1 MGTAKRER
9 QKANR
14 IQRQIEEQ
22 RAERVSSVRRTA
34 TRVGLIGVLAIAGVV
49 IIAWI
54 GGAFGGDDDDVADVP
69 ADVDLAD
76 DAADAAV
83 PEVQLPEVLPDDLV
97 ISTLIA
103 GTGPEA
109 AEGDTLNVHY
119 VGVRSEDGTQFDT
132 NFGGSTF
139 PVTLG
144 TGSVIQGWEEGLIG
158 AQEGG
163 RYQLD
168 IPADLAYGDRG
179 SGSIIQPG
187 DALTFVV
194 DVVSLTQG

>member
-14 IQRQIEEQ
+14 LQRQIEEE

-34 TRVGLIGVLAIAGVV
+34 MRVGLIAVLAIVGVV
-49 IIAWI
+49 VIAWI
-54 GGAFGGDDDDVADVP
+54 GGAFSGDDDGSDDEA
-69 ADVDLAD
+69 AEITGTVD
-76 DAADAAV
+76 AV
-83 PEVQLPEVLPDDLV
+83 PEVQLPATLPQDLV
-97 ISTLIA
+97 ISTLIE
-103 GTGPEA
+103 GSGPEA
-109 AEGDTLNVHY
+109 AEGDTLNVYY

-144 TGSVIQGWEEGLIG
+144 TGSVIQGWEEGLLG

-168 IPADLAYGDRG
+168 IPAALAYGDRG
-179 SGSIIQPG
+179 SGAVILPG
-187 DALTFVV
+187 DSLTFVV
-194 DVVSLTQG
+194 DVVSITQG